1 VGCIYMAV
9 LPGQFYKDNRQKE
22 NKLDIGKDRMNQ
34 RMIQRLKY
42 IAKVSIRP
50 SRVIQA
56 EIEGS

>member
-1 VGCIYMAV
+1 MAV